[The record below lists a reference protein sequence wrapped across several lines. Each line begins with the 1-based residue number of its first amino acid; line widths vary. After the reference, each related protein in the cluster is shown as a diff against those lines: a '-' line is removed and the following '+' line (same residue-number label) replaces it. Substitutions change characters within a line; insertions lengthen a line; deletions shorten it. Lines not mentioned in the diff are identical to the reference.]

1 SWVVEDPILQYLET
15 LSEEERRSRVFVA
28 RESETLR
35 VVATT
40 VNGVR
45 NEEALLDNGSQII
58 SMSRDAA
65 IACQLAWDP
74 DITINMQSANNQVQR
89 TCGSAKDVPFSM
101 GGITVYLQVHVME
114 NPAYRVLLGRPFDV
128 LTES

>member
-1 SWVVEDPILQYLET
+1 SWVVGDPILQYLET

-89 TCGSAKDVPFSM
+89 TCGLAKDVP
-101 GGITVYLQVHVME
+101 
-114 NPAYRVLLGRPFDV
+114 
-128 LTES
+128 